1 MEEQVNEDER
11 TLLIATVTEGTKA
24 PLEQI
29 ERLGSRRTYILLSAA
44 MFEAIERSFAPETT
58 PEQIHVYIEEL
69 FERFPKAR
77 GELSANVLEAIIRG
91 GLGEEKLLKPLTYD
105 DTLAAAHL
113 VTFDLMTRAKLDEA
127 AREEFIREVYE
138 LANES

>member
-1 MEEQVNEDER
+1 MNEDER
-11 TLLIATVTEGTKA
+11 ALLIATITEGTRA

-44 MFEAIERSFAPETT
+44 MFEAIERSFAPETS
-58 PEQIHVYIEEL
+58 PEQVRVYVEEL

-77 GELSANVLEAIIRG
+77 GELSAEVVAAIIRG
-91 GLGEEKLLKPLTYD
+91 GLGEEELLKPLTYE

-113 VTFDLMTRAKLDEA
+113 VTFDLMTRANLDDA

-138 LANES
+138 LANEG